1 MLRWQSRSS
10 LQKHMT
16 KELEINSMTYRGGF
30 GIYLINLPFF
40 VFNISSPD
48 DEMAEYM
55 MDTSYQKA

>member
-1 MLRWQSRSS
+1 
-10 LQKHMT
+10 MT